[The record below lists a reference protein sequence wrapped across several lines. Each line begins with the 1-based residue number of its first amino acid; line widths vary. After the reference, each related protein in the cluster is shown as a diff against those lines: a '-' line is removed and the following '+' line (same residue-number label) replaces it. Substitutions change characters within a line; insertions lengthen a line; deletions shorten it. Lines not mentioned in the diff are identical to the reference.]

1 MPQGCR
7 PLNRQRFA
15 EKICKLRMVNMKY
28 MAMIFDKYK
37 KSPFYICVIIFFSPG
52 RAVTTVLTG
61 KGSYP
66 QSWDSHVDF
75 WATQEA
81 QHSHF

>member
-1 MPQGCR
+1 
-7 PLNRQRFA
+7 
-15 EKICKLRMVNMKY
+15 MKY
-28 MAMIFDKYK
+28 MAMNVDKYK
-37 KSPFYICVIIFFSPG
+37 KSPLYICVLVRTMAIKKQCCMLQKVCQNSVIIFFSPG

>member
-1 MPQGCR
+1 
-7 PLNRQRFA
+7 
-15 EKICKLRMVNMKY
+15 MKY
-28 MAMIFDKYK
+28 MAITFYKYK
-37 KSPFYICVIIFFSPG
+37 KSPFLYLCACLYYGIKEICCTLQKVFQNSVIIFFSPG